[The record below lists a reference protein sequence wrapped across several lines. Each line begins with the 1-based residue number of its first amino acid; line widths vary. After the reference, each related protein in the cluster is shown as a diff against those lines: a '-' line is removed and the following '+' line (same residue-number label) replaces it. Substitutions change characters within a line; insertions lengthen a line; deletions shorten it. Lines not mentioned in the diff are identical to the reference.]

1 VIPVVLAPGLLCDD
15 RLWSLVRPM
24 LKGEVVIV
32 DFTDDETIHAMA
44 DRILME
50 GPDRFVLA
58 GFSMGGMASMTAA
71 ARAPDRIAG
80 LVLIDTHAEPETPD
94 RSTRRSRQIA
104 TADAGGF
111 ERLVR
116 EELKPSY
123 FADTYGRS
131 GERRLV
137 WNMALDA
144 GASQFRRHVEAL
156 MARPDPGAMLGTL
169 TMPVTVVTGEAD
181 TLAPPSAARHLVE
194 RLADARLVLV
204 PDCGHMAPLE
214 APAVVAAEIN
224 RLCCKPE
231 FA

>member
-1 VIPVVLAPGLLCDD
+1 MIPVVLAPGLLCDD
-15 RLWSLVRPM
+15 RLWSAVRPM
-24 LKGEVVIV
+24 LKGEVVTV

-50 GPDRFVLA
+50 GPEWFVLA

-71 ARAPDRIAG
+71 ARAPHRISG

-94 RSTRRSRQIA
+94 RSKRRARQIA
-104 TADAGGF
+104 TAEAGGF

-116 EELKPSY
+116 EELKPNY
-123 FADTYGRS
+123 FADAHGRGS
-131 GERRLV
+131 ERRLV
-137 WNMALDA
+137 SDMAMDA

-156 MARPDPGAMLGTL
+156 MVRPDPGAMLGTL
-169 TMPVTVVTGEAD
+169 SMSVTVVTGEAD
-181 TLAPPSAARHLVE
+181 TLAPPSAARHMVE

-204 PDCGHMAPLE
+204 PDCGHMSPLE